1 MTWIRTAVREL
12 LGLFVDDGHLAVA
25 VIVWLAIVGWVLPRL
40 GVVGVG
46 QCAALSG
53 GFVVILAESTVRR
66 VRASRQ
72 PR

>member
-1 MTWIRTAVREL
+1 MNWVRTAAREL
-12 LGLFVDDGHLAVA
+12 LRLFVDDGYLAVA

-53 GFVVILAESTVRR
+53 GLVVILAESTVRR